1 MVDGMQQMPTI
12 AYIGLGSNLG
22 DSQQIMQQAI
32 AALSEHAVISDIQ
45 VSGLYASKPLGPQD
59 QPDFLNAAV
68 SLKTTLSAF
77 ELLAVIQGLEKTAG
91 RVKLRH
97 WGERTLDMDLLL
109 YGHESIHT
117 ATLTVPH
124 PGILQ
129 RHFVMLPL
137 LDLNPHLCVA
147 GLSLQQQLSTLTLD
161 DIKKVSETAGWNAE
175 VTQPVIPQVQSD

>member
-1 MVDGMQQMPTI
+1 MQQTPTL

-32 AALSEHAVISDIQ
+32 AALSEYAFICDIQ

-59 QPDFLNAAV
+59 QPDFLNAVV

-77 ELLAVIQGLEKTAG
+77 ELLAVLQGLEKTAG

-97 WGERTLDMDLLL
+97 WGERTLDLDLLL
-109 YGHESIHT
+109 YGYESIHT
-117 ATLTVPH
+117 AILTVPH

-137 LDLNPHLCVA
+137 LDLNPNLCVA
-147 GLSLQQQLSTLTLD
+147 GLSLQQQLGTLTLD
-161 DIKKVSETAGWNAE
+161 DIKKVSEAAWWNAE
-175 VTQPVIPQVQSD
+175 LTPPVIPQVQSD